1 MNTLFRRVKALEKAL
16 KTKSNDCFIAVFRD
30 GRRVTIRAPDAIDII
45 HSHARE
51 ILRFEERELGTNDG
65 KILQLCIGLI
75 EGGEV

>member
-30 GRRVTIRAPDAIDII
+30 GRRVTIRAPDAID
-45 HSHARE
+45 HVKSCAGE
-51 ILRFEERELGTNDG
+51 LLRFEECDSETNNG
-65 KILQLCIGLI
+65 LLSLLCNGLL